1 MMNSL
6 IAIITSRF
14 LWGMVGIGSI
24 SMIIWFI
31 GPYLSIGDYR
41 PLESSVNRQIAIAVL
56 CGFWL
61 LSKLI
66 AASWRAWRN
75 SKMLGQMAQSQPQ
88 PNAPQG
94 AEHDDPKLVERFEEA
109 TRLLKK
115 ARFNHAQSRFLPGWL
130 QRFSRQYLYQLPW
143 YVLIG
148 APGAGKTT
156 ALVNS
161 GINFPLA
168 DRFGKTALRGIG
180 GTRHCDWWFTENAVL
195 LDTAGRYTTQE
206 SDPEQDAQEWGSFL
220 GLLKKY
226 RPRQPINGVI
236 VTVSLSD
243 LVNLTAEERQ
253 EQAQIQHKR
262 LVELR
267 ESLKIDFPVYI
278 MVSKIDLLR
287 GFLAYF
293 GHYDKAQRSQIWGF
307 TLARTEM
314 EKADFALI
322 PAFEHH
328 FNLLLQRLDVGLADT
343 MLAEQDQQTRGES
356 YLFPQAFARLRQ
368 TLGDYLNTLFATS
381 SFEAKFTP
389 RGVYFTSGTQDRM
402 PFDKMMSEMN
412 NSLHVSS
419 RSHDETSDAEAETED
434 KLSQGKSYFLKKF
447 LEDVV
452 FRESALASNN
462 RWWIYRN
469 TTLHWIG
476 YLTLAA
482 LFLGM
487 GLFWYSSYINNHRYL
502 DEVSRHIP
510 PLERQGREMELSN
523 HQDIFTLLPYLDSLA
538 GMSASEHFS
547 LHEPPFTYRLG
558 LYRGVQVE
566 TANQA
571 LYQKALKNILLP
583 YVAWQVT
590 EVLRNDMGGDP
601 DFSFEALKA
610 YRMLY
615 EPDHYDGKFLRAWIL
630 FNLHRI
636 SGPSTSKAAWQALD
650 AHLKQLLDE
659 SVQSSPY
666 LRDSQLEQAAQR
678 RLNEAPL
685 SVRIYGRLKRIL
697 LKEDALKT
705 VSLTDLAG
713 PQAELAF
720 RRKSD
725 KFSTDGI
732 PGLYTPKGYWLAFNK
747 RIDDVTQTLLNED
760 GWVLNISEN
769 ALSRQ
774 SRSDLQKTVRLLY
787 MQDFISVWDA
797 LLADVELKNIANLS
811 QRISTARLL
820 SAADS
825 PLRNFL
831 INVVNNIRLTDEQEP
846 KNNSVT
852 LSNAEKNTASPSH
865 FLGNLFSNPQSAES
879 GNGGG
884 DISSQPEQVVIK
896 HFAPIIE
903 LAKSSDE
910 GAKNIAFD
918 TVLKQIDGL
927 YNYLIAVQSAANSGM
942 VAPQGDIILAL
953 QAEAGR
959 LPQPF
964 KDMMLSLAVGASSD
978 SQMKELEGLQKRV
991 GFEVRDFCRQ
1001 AIAGRY
1007 PLVRNA
1013 RQEITSQD
1021 FARMF
1026 APNSGIMDS
1035 FFRQNLEGK
1044 VDTSRASWRFN
1055 PGVDG
1060 KTLSGG
1066 SDMLRSF
1073 QQARIIRDTWFSGQ
1087 SQKPSYTLT
1096 VKPVSMDADILSM
1109 TLDLDGQI
1117 FRYSHGPLVPLVVSW
1132 PGIGNTYQITLQLD
1146 LANGKTTSL
1155 VTAGDWALH
1164 RLMDKATL
1172 GPSNSSLSQTATFNL
1187 EGHQVV
1193 MEFTPNSVRNP
1204 FQPTAFNCP

>member
-1 MMNSL
+1 MLNSL
-6 IAIITSRF
+6 ISIITSRF
-14 LWGMVGIGSI
+14 LWGMVGVGSI

-31 GPYLSIGDYR
+31 GPYVAIGDYR
-41 PLESSVNRQIAIAVL
+41 PLESSVNRQIAIAL
-56 CGFWL
+56 ICGIWL
-61 LSKLI
+61 LIKLI
-66 AASWRAWRN
+66 AAAWRARRN
-75 SKMLGQMAQSQPQ
+75 SKMLGQMAESQPQ
-88 PNAPQG
+88 Q
-94 AEHDDPKLVERFEEA
+94 AERDDPKLVERFEEA

-115 ARFNHAQSRFLPGWL
+115 ARFSQTGSRFLPGWL
-130 QRFSRQYLYQLPW
+130 SRFGRQYLYQLPW

-168 DRFGKTALRGIG
+168 DRFGKAALRGIG

-206 SDPEQDAQEWGSFL
+206 SHPEQDAQEWGSFL

-236 VTVSLSD
+236 VTISLSD
-243 LVNLTAEERQ
+243 LMNCSPEERL
-253 EQAQIQHKR
+253 EQAQAQHKR

-278 MVSKIDLLR
+278 MVSKVDLLR

-293 GHYDKAQRSQIWGF
+293 GQYDNQQRSQIWGF
-307 TLARTEM
+307 TFARAETR
-314 EKADFALI
+314 KADFALL
-322 PAFEHH
+322 PTFEQQ
-328 FNLLLQRLDVGLADT
+328 FTLLLQRLNAGLADT
-343 MLAEQDQQTRGES
+343 MLAEQDQLARGES
-356 YLFPQAFARLRQ
+356 YLFPQAFARLRHV
-368 TLGDYLNTLFATS
+368 LGDYLNTLFATS
-381 SFEAKFTP
+381 SFEATFTP

-402 PFDKMMSEMN
+402 PFDKMMTEM
-412 NSLHVSS
+412 S
-419 RSHDETSDAEAETED
+419 D
-434 KLSQGKSYFLKKF
+434 KLHLTPQQASGDESDIDAGEDEKPSQGKSYFLKKF

-476 YLTLAA
+476 YLSLGA
-482 LFLGM
+482 LFLVT
-487 GLFWYSSYINNHRYL
+487 GLFWYASYSNNQHYLNEVNNHL
-502 DEVSRHIP
+502 P
-510 PLERQGREMELSN
+510 PLERQASEMELYN
-523 HQDIFTLLPYLDSLA
+523 HQDIFTLLPYLNRLGGIAS
-538 GMSASEHFS
+538 SEHFVPG
-547 LHEPPFTYRLG
+547 EPPLNYRLG
-558 LYRGVQVE
+558 LYRGGQID
-566 TANQA
+566 TASQA
-571 LYQKALKNILLP
+571 LYQRALKTVLLP
-583 YVAWQVT
+583 YVAWQVNAI
-590 EVLRNDMGGDP
+590 LRNDMGGDP

-615 EPDHYDGKFLRAWIL
+615 EPEHYDGKFLRAWVI
-630 FNLHRI
+630 FNLQRT
-636 SGPSTSKAAWQALD
+636 SGPSTSKAAWEALD
-650 AHLKQLLDE
+650 AHLSQLLDDRI
-659 SVQSSPY
+659 QSSPY
-666 LRDSQLEQAAQR
+666 LRDYQLELSAQQ

-697 LKEDALKT
+697 LKEASLKT

-713 PQAELAF
+713 AQAELAF
-720 RRKSD
+720 RRKSG
-725 KFSTDGI
+725 KLAADGI

-747 RIDDVTQTLLNED
+747 RIDDVTQTLLSED
-760 GWVLNISEN
+760 GWVLNINES
-769 ALSRQ
+769 ALSKASQ
-774 SRSDLQKTVRLLY
+774 ADLQKTVRLLY
-787 MQDFISVWDA
+787 MQDFISAWEG
-797 LLADVELKNIANLS
+797 LLDDVELKNIANLN

-820 SAADS
+820 SAGDS

-831 INVVNNIRLTDEQEP
+831 INVVANIKLTDEQER
-846 KNNSVT
+846 KDNSIT
-852 LSNAEKNTASPSH
+852 LSSAEKSAAGPGY
-865 FLGNLFSNPQSAES
+865 FLGNLFSNRESAENAS
-879 GNGGG
+879 ESG
-884 DISSQPEQVVIK
+884 DISAKPEQVVIK

-903 LAKSSDE
+903 LAKNSEE
-910 GAKNIAFD
+910 GSKNIAFD
-918 TVLKQIDGL
+918 TVLKQADGL

-942 VAPQGDIILAL
+942 AAPQGDIILAL
-953 QAEAGR
+953 QAESGR

-991 GFEVRDFCRQ
+991 GFEVSNFCRQ

-1007 PLVRNA
+1007 PLTRTA
-1013 RQEITSQD
+1013 LQEIPSQD

-1044 VDTSRASWRFN
+1044 VDTSRAAWRFN

-1060 KTLSGG
+1060 KTLAGG
-1066 SDMLRSF
+1066 GNMLRSF
-1073 QQARIIRDTWFSGQ
+1073 QQARTIRDTWFNGQ

-1096 VKPVSMDADILSM
+1096 IKPVSMDADILNM

-1132 PGIGNTYQITLQLD
+1132 PGIGNTNQISLQLD
-1146 LANGKTTSL
+1146 LADGKTATL
-1155 VTAGDWALH
+1155 VTSGDWALH
-1164 RLMDKATL
+1164 RLMDKAAL
-1172 GPSNSSLSQTATFNL
+1172 ESSRSSLSQTATFNL
-1187 EGHQVV
+1187 EGHRVV

-1204 FQPTAFNCP
+1204 FQPIAFSCP

>member
-1 MMNSL
+1 MLNSL
-6 IAIITSRF
+6 ITIITSRF
-14 LWGMVGIGSI
+14 LWGMVGVGSI

-31 GPYLSIGDYR
+31 GPYVSVGDYR
-41 PLESSVNRQIAIAVL
+41 PLESSVNRQIAIAIL
-56 CGFWL
+56 CGIWL
-61 LSKLI
+61 LMKLI

-75 SKMLGQMAQSQPQ
+75 RKMLGQMAESQ
-88 PNAPQG
+88 PNAPKN
-94 AEHDDPKLVERFEEA
+94 AARDDPKLVERFEEA

-115 ARFNHAQSRFLPGWL
+115 ARFTHTQSRFLPGWL
-130 QRFSRQYLYQLPW
+130 QRFGRQYLYQLPW
-143 YVLIG
+143 YVLLG

-206 SDPEQDAQEWGSFL
+206 SHPEQDAQEWGSFL

-226 RPRQPINGVI
+226 RPRQPINGAI
-236 VTVSLSD
+236 VTISLSD
-243 LVNLTAEERQ
+243 LMNCTPEERH
-253 EQAQIQHKR
+253 EQAQAQHKR

-278 MVSKIDLLR
+278 MVTKIDLLR

-293 GHYDKAQRSQIWGF
+293 GQYDKQQRSQIWGF
-307 TLARTEM
+307 TFARTETQ
-314 EKADFALI
+314 KADFALLST
-322 PAFEHH
+322 FEHH
-328 FNLLLQRLDVGLADT
+328 FTLLLQRLNAGLVDT

-368 TLGDYLNTLFATS
+368 SLGDYLNTLFATS
-381 SFEAKFTP
+381 SFEATFTP

-402 PFDKMMSEMN
+402 PFDKMMSDMN
-412 NSLHVSS
+412 DSLHLTP
-419 RSHDETSDAEAETED
+419 RSNGETGDDEAGGEEKQSH
-434 KLSQGKSYFLKKF
+434 GKSYFLKKF

-469 TTLHWIG
+469 ATVHWIG
-476 YLTLAA
+476 YLSLGA
-482 LFLGM
+482 LFIIM
-487 GLFWYSSYINNHRYL
+487 GLFWYSSYANNQGYL
-502 DEVSRHIP
+502 NEVNNHIP
-510 PLERQGREMELSN
+510 PLERQGREMELYN
-523 HQDIFTLLPYLDSLA
+523 HQDIFTLLPYLNRLKA
-538 GMSASEHFS
+538 VAASERFAPS
-547 LHEPPFTYRLG
+547 EPPLNYRLG
-558 LYRGVQVE
+558 LYRGAQIE
-566 TANQA
+566 TASQA

-583 YVAWQVT
+583 YVAWQVNAI
-590 EVLRNDMGGDP
+590 LRNDMGGDP

-615 EPDHYDGKFLRAWIL
+615 EPEHYDGKFLRAWVI
-630 FNLHRI
+630 FNLQRI

-650 AHLKQLLDE
+650 AHLEQLLDE
-659 SVQSSPY
+659 RIQSSPY
-666 LRDSQLEQAAQR
+666 LRDYQLELSAQQ
-678 RLNEAPL
+678 RLNQAPL

-697 LKEDALKT
+697 LKEASLKT

-713 PQAELAF
+713 AQAELAF
-720 RRKSD
+720 RRKSG
-725 KFSTDGI
+725 KLAADGI

-747 RIDDVTQTLLNED
+747 RIDDVTQTLLSED

-769 ALSRQ
+769 ALSRE
-774 SRSDLQKTVRLLY
+774 SRADLQKTVRLLY
-787 MQDFISVWDA
+787 MQDFISIWDA
-797 LLADVELKNIANLS
+797 LLADVELKNIANLN

-820 SAADS
+820 SAGDS

-831 INVVNNIRLTDEQEP
+831 VNVVANIKLTDEQER
-846 KNNSVT
+846 KDNNVT
-852 LSNAEKNTASPSH
+852 LSNAEKSAAGPGH
-865 FLGNLFSNPQSAES
+865 FLGNLFSNRQSEENGAE
-879 GNGGG
+879 NG

-903 LAKSSDE
+903 LAKSSEE
-910 GAKNIAFD
+910 GTKNIAFD
-918 TVLKQIDGL
+918 TVLKQADGL

-942 VAPQGDIILAL
+942 APPPGDVILAL
-953 QAEAGR
+953 QAESGR

-991 GFEVRDFCRQ
+991 GFEVSDFCRQ

-1007 PLVRNA
+1007 PLA
-1013 RQEITSQD
+1013 RDAQLEIASQD

-1026 APNSGIMDS
+1026 APNSGVMDS

-1066 SDMLRSF
+1066 GAMLRAF
-1073 QQARIIRDTWFSGQ
+1073 QQARVIRDTWFNGQ

-1096 VKPVSMDADILSM
+1096 IKPVSMDADILNM

-1132 PGIGNTYQITLQLD
+1132 PGIGNTNQISLQLD
-1146 LANGKTTSL
+1146 LADGKTATL
-1155 VTAGDWALH
+1155 VTSGDWALH
-1164 RLMDKATL
+1164 RLMDKAML
-1172 GPSNSSLSQTATFNL
+1172 ESSRSAQSQTATFNL
-1187 EGHQVV
+1187 EGHRVV

-1204 FQPTAFNCP
+1204 FQPIAFSCP

>member
-1 MMNSL
+1 MLNSL
-6 IAIITSRF
+6 ITIITSRF
-14 LWGMVGIGSI
+14 LWGMVGVGSI

-31 GPYLSIGDYR
+31 GPYVAIGDYR
-41 PLESSVNRQIAIAVL
+41 PLESAANRQIAIAL
-56 CGFWL
+56 ICGIWL
-61 LSKLI
+61 LIKLLGV
-66 AASWRAWRN
+66 AWRARRN
-75 SKMLGQMAQSQPQ
+75 GKMLVQLAESQ
-88 PNAPQG
+88 APQD
-94 AEHDDPKLVERFEEA
+94 AERDDPKLVERFEEA

-115 ARFNHAQSRFLPGWL
+115 ARFNHTGSRFLPGWFR
-130 QRFSRQYLYQLPW
+130 QFGRQYLYQLPW

-206 SDPEQDAQEWGSFL
+206 SHPEHDAQEWGSFL

-243 LVNLTAEERQ
+243 LMNCSAEERQ
-253 EQAQIQHKR
+253 EQAQAQHKR

-278 MVSKIDLLR
+278 MVTKIDLLR

-293 GHYDKAQRSQIWGF
+293 GQYDKQQRSQIWGF
-307 TLARTEM
+307 TFARTETQ
-314 EKADFALI
+314 KADFALLTT
-322 PAFEHH
+322 FEHH
-328 FNLLLQRLDVGLADT
+328 FTLLQQRLNAGLADT
-343 MLAEQDQQTRGES
+343 MLSEQDQQTRGES
-356 YLFPQAFARLRQ
+356 YLLPQAFGRLRQ
-368 TLGDYLNTLFATS
+368 VLGDYLNTLFATS
-381 SFEAKFTP
+381 SFEATFTP

-402 PFDKMMSEMN
+402 PFDRMMSEMN
-412 NSLHVSS
+412 DSLHLAPRASEEANAAQN
-419 RSHDETSDAEAETED
+419 DEED
-434 KLSQGKSYFLKKF
+434 KQNQGKSYFLKKF

-469 TTLHWIG
+469 ATVHWVG
-476 YLTLAA
+476 YLL
-482 LFLGM
+482 LGAVFVIM
-487 GLFWYSSYINNHRYL
+487 GLFWYASYSNNQRYL
-502 DEVSRHIP
+502 DDVSQHLP
-510 PLERQGREMELSN
+510 PLERQAKEMELYN
-523 HQDIFTLLPYLDSLA
+523 HQDIFTLLPYLNRLGGVANSERFSLA
-538 GMSASEHFS
+538 
-547 LHEPPFTYRLG
+547 EPPIRYRLG

-566 TANQA
+566 TASQA
-571 LYQKALKNILLP
+571 LYQKALKTVLLP
-583 YVAWQVT
+583 YVAWQVNAI
-590 EVLRNDMGGDP
+590 LRNDMGGDP

-615 EPDHYDGKFLRAWIL
+615 EPEHYDGKFLRAWVI
-630 FNLHRI
+630 FNLQRI

-650 AHLKQLLDE
+650 AHLAQLLDE
-659 SVQSSPY
+659 RIQSSPY
-666 LRDSQLEQAAQR
+666 LRDYQLELSAQQ

-697 LKEDALKT
+697 LKETALKT

-720 RRKSD
+720 RRKSG
-725 KFSTDGI
+725 KLAAEGI

-747 RIDDVTQTLLNED
+747 RIDDVTQTLLRED
-760 GWVLNISEN
+760 GWVLNISES
-769 ALSRQ
+769 ALSKASQ
-774 SRSDLQKTVRLLY
+774 VDLQKTVRLLY

-797 LLADVELKNIANLS
+797 LLADVELKNIANLN

-820 SAADS
+820 SAGDS

-831 INVVNNIRLTDEQEP
+831 VNVVANIKLTDEPER
-846 KNNSVT
+846 KDTSVT
-852 LSNAEKNTASPSH
+852 LSNAEKSASGPGH
-865 FLGNLFSNPQSAES
+865 FLGNLFSNRGSAE
-879 GNGGG
+879 GGEESG
-884 DISSQPEQVVIK
+884 DISSQPDQVVIK

-903 LAKSSDE
+903 LAKGSEE
-910 GAKNIAFD
+910 GAKSIAFD
-918 TVLKQIDGL
+918 TVLKQADGL

-942 VAPQGDIILAL
+942 AAPQGDIILAL
-953 QAEAGR
+953 QAESGR

-964 KDMMLSLAVGASSD
+964 KNMMLSLAVGASSD

-1007 PLVRNA
+1007 PLARNA
-1013 RQEITSQD
+1013 QQEITSQD

-1044 VDTSRASWRFN
+1044 VDISRVSWRFN

-1060 KTLSGG
+1060 KTLTGG
-1066 SDMLRSF
+1066 GNMLRSF
-1073 QQARIIRDTWFSGQ
+1073 QQARMIRDTWFNGQ

-1096 VKPVSMDADILSM
+1096 IKPVNMDADILNL

-1132 PGIGNTYQITLQLD
+1132 PGIGNTNQISLQLD
-1146 LANGKTTSL
+1146 LADGKTATL
-1155 VTAGDWALH
+1155 VTSGDWALH
-1164 RLMDKATL
+1164 RLLDKSMLET
-1172 GPSNSSLSQTATFNL
+1172 SRSSLSQTATFNL
-1187 EGHQVV
+1187 EGHRVV
-1193 MEFTPNSVRNP
+1193 LEFTPNSVRNP
-1204 FQPTAFNCP
+1204 FQPVAFSCP

>member
-1 MMNSL
+1 MLNSL

-14 LWGMVGIGSI
+14 LWGMVGVGSL

-31 GPYLSIGDYR
+31 GPYVAIGDYR
-41 PLESSVNRQIAIAVL
+41 PLESAANRQIAIAL
-56 CGFWL
+56 ICGIWL
-61 LSKLI
+61 LTKLI
-66 AASWRAWRN
+66 AVAWRARRN
-75 SKMLGQMAQSQPQ
+75 GKMLGQMAESQ
-88 PNAPQG
+88 APKD
-94 AEHDDPKLVERFEEA
+94 AERDDPKLVERFEEA

-115 ARFNHAQSRFLPGWL
+115 ARFNHTGSRFLPGWL
-130 QRFSRQYLYQLPW
+130 KQFGRQYLYQLPW

-206 SDPEQDAQEWGSFL
+206 SHPEHDAQEWGSFL

-243 LVNLTAEERQ
+243 LMNCSAEERQ
-253 EQAQIQHKR
+253 EQAQAQHKR

-278 MVSKIDLLR
+278 MVTKVDLLR

-293 GHYDKAQRSQIWGF
+293 GQYDKQQRSQIWGF
-307 TLARTEM
+307 TFARAETQ
-314 EKADFALI
+314 KADFALL
-322 PAFEHH
+322 ATFEHH
-328 FNLLLQRLDVGLADT
+328 FTLLQQRLNAGLADT
-343 MLAEQDQQTRGES
+343 MLSEQDQQTRGES
-356 YLFPQAFARLRQ
+356 YLLPQAFARLRQ
-368 TLGDYLNTLFATS
+368 VLGDYLNTLFATS
-381 SFEAKFTP
+381 SFEATFSP

-412 NSLHVSS
+412 DSLHLAPRASGEANAAEN
-419 RSHDETSDAEAETED
+419 DEED
-434 KLSQGKSYFLKKF
+434 KQSQGKSYFLKKF

-469 TTLHWIG
+469 ATVHWVG
-476 YLTLAA
+476 YLL
-482 LFLGM
+482 LGAVFVIL
-487 GLFWYSSYINNHRYL
+487 GLFWYASYTNNQRYL
-502 DEVSRHIP
+502 AEVGQHLP
-510 PLERQGREMELSN
+510 PLERQAKEMELYN
-523 HQDIFTLLPYLDSLA
+523 HQDIFTLLPYLNRLGGVANSERFSLA
-538 GMSASEHFS
+538 
-547 LHEPPFTYRLG
+547 EPPISYRLG

-566 TANQA
+566 TASQA
-571 LYQKALKNILLP
+571 LYQKALKTVLLP
-583 YVAWQVT
+583 YVAWQVNAI
-590 EVLRNDMGGDP
+590 LRNDMGGDP

-615 EPDHYDGKFLRAWIL
+615 EPEHYDGKFLRAWVI
-630 FNLHRI
+630 FNLQRT

-650 AHLKQLLDE
+650 AHLTQLLDE
-659 SVQSSPY
+659 RIQSSPY
-666 LRDSQLEQAAQR
+666 LRDYQLELSAQQ

-697 LKEDALKT
+697 LKEAALKT
-705 VSLTDLAG
+705 LSLTDLAG

-720 RRKSD
+720 RRKSG
-725 KFSTDGI
+725 KLAAEGI

-747 RIDDVTQTLLNED
+747 RIDDVTQTLLRED
-760 GWVLNISEN
+760 GWVLNISES
-769 ALSRQ
+769 AMSKASQ
-774 SRSDLQKTVRLLY
+774 ADLQKTVRLLY

-797 LLADVELKNIANLS
+797 LLADVELKNIANLN

-820 SAADS
+820 SAGDS

-831 INVVNNIRLTDEQEP
+831 VNVVANIKLTDEPER
-846 KNNSVT
+846 KDTSVN
-852 LSNAEKNTASPSH
+852 LSNAEKSASGPGH
-865 FLGNLFSNPQSAES
+865 FLGNLFSNRGSTENGDES
-879 GNGGG
+879 G
-884 DISSQPEQVVIK
+884 DISSQPDQVVIK

-903 LAKSSDE
+903 LAKVSEE
-910 GAKNIAFD
+910 GGKSIAFD
-918 TVLKQIDGL
+918 TVLKQADGL

-942 VAPQGDIILAL
+942 AAPQGDIILAL
-953 QAEAGR
+953 QAESGR

-964 KDMMLSLAVGASSD
+964 KNMMLSLAVGASSD

-1007 PLVRNA
+1007 PLA
-1013 RQEITSQD
+1013 RDAQQEITSQD

-1026 APNSGIMDS
+1026 APNSGVMDS

-1044 VDTSRASWRFN
+1044 VDISRASWRFN

-1060 KTLSGG
+1060 KTLTGG
-1066 SDMLRSF
+1066 GNMLRSF
-1073 QQARIIRDTWFSGQ
+1073 QQARTIRDTWFNGQ

-1096 VKPVSMDADILSM
+1096 IKPVSMDADILNL

-1132 PGIGNTYQITLQLD
+1132 PGIGNTNQISLQLD
-1146 LANGKTTSL
+1146 LADGKTATL

-1164 RLMDKATL
+1164 RLLDKSMLAT
-1172 GPSNSSLSQTATFNL
+1172 SRSSLSQTATFNL
-1187 EGHQVV
+1187 EGHRVV
-1193 MEFTPNSVRNP
+1193 LEFTPNSVRNP
-1204 FQPTAFNCP
+1204 FQPVAFSCP